1 VWLVHLKEHPRFVE
15 VLSAEN
21 VGCSLDQA
29 ISTCCV
35 ALSDLI
41 LEQQPLQDW
50 DIHNYEASGD
60 QFEHYVQTRTGKGQ
74 THTVTPTKRTLK
86 SKNTVV
92 VEPITN
98 WVGKQLDG
106 QIIPQTIKDRLQ
118 SDHPSFPS
126 GILVLPSENGC
137 LPRILVPKSVQSS
150 LVLQAHLDIHHQHY
164 RKVHKM
170 LRPLYYWPGMDAD
183 IERICKECSICHLAS
198 VRRQKLQADFDAQAP
213 QAYAIPRQHYGIDFY
228 GVQGGEILVL
238 VDLFTRETILE
249 WLPSRKQESVV
260 RIIMRRIIF
269 ERGVPFSIRSDNA
282 PELMQGVMKQLCDH
296 LNITQILTGGHNP
309 RGNAICERA
318 NQTLGAM
325 IRKLN
330 DQEYKELRNCIPAF
344 QFAMNITPHSA
355 IGCSPFEAGHGLPA
369 TTLSSARLL
378 ASRYPHNHLEGQDGD
393 GIEDSEPGVL
403 QGKVKNLI
411 ELAMRM
417 AEVAKSTSEWHR
429 RMTAHNLG
437 QNGRKIQ
444 LEKYKPGTK
453 VYFYKPPSAKEAE
466 IKGRKAKHMD
476 HYAGPAIIIKQI
488 GTRSFL
494 IEYKNADGKLK
505 TFQRDVG
512 MLSLVPPKQVDF
524 NPESISSD
532 SNTPHMHRSLIAS
545 PMKEGEIV
553 LLKDGNEATDW
564 YCAQVVKVLPT
575 HVLVHYYT
583 TTTPVL
589 SNYSTAS
596 LSERDDQISQAVFLK
611 TWSVLGNGGYATTEP
626 PKGIRKTRDIWSGK
640 IKMCDLQDHLLVRNV
655 ELDDQGRLSIA
666 TVLLASKLKYPH
678 HQGA

>member
-1 VWLVHLKEHPRFVE
+1 
-15 VLSAEN
+15 
-21 VGCSLDQA
+21 
-29 ISTCCV
+29 
-35 ALSDLI
+35 
-41 LEQQPLQDW
+41 
-50 DIHNYEASGD
+50 
-60 QFEHYVQTRTGKGQ
+60 
-74 THTVTPTKRTLK
+74 
-86 SKNTVV
+86 
-92 VEPITN
+92 
-98 WVGKQLDG
+98 
-106 QIIPQTIKDRLQ
+106 
-118 SDHPSFPS
+118 
-126 GILVLPSENGC
+126 
-137 LPRILVPKSVQSS
+137 
-150 LVLQAHLDIHHQHY
+150 
-164 RKVHKM
+164 
-170 LRPLYYWPGMDAD
+170 
-183 IERICKECSICHLAS
+183 
-198 VRRQKLQADFDAQAP
+198 
-213 QAYAIPRQHYGIDFY
+213 
-228 GVQGGEILVL
+228 
-238 VDLFTRETILE
+238 
-249 WLPSRKQESVV
+249 
-260 RIIMRRIIF
+260 
-269 ERGVPFSIRSDNA
+269 
-282 PELMQGVMKQLCDH
+282 
-296 LNITQILTGGHNP
+296 
-309 RGNAICERA
+309 
-318 NQTLGAM
+318 
-325 IRKLN
+325 
-330 DQEYKELRNCIPAF
+330 
-344 QFAMNITPHSA
+344 
-355 IGCSPFEAGHGLPA
+355 
-369 TTLSSARLL
+369 
-378 ASRYPHNHLEGQDGD
+378 
-393 GIEDSEPGVL
+393 
-403 QGKVKNLI
+403 
-411 ELAMRM
+411 M

-494 IEYKNADGKLK
+494 IEYKNADGKVR

-553 LLKDGNEATDW
+553 LLKDGNVATDW

-583 TTTPVL
+583 TITPVL